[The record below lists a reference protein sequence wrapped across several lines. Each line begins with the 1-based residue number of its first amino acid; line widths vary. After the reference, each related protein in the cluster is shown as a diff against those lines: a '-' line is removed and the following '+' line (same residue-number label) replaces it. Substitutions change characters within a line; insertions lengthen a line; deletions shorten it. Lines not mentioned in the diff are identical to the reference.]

1 MTHIFSIPFNNTIQ
15 TSYPLGC
22 RLEALTDSS
31 GVIVDKH
38 EALSICASNDSQAAS
53 EDSTEHSRIAALWQ
67 LPDCAVVRTTE
78 AALILSR
85 SVRTL
90 QNWRYRRVGPAYQL
104 GRIVTYRISDLKA
117 YIEGCTTS
125 TLSTSK

>member
-1 MTHIFSIPFNNTIQ
+1 MTQIFSIPFNNTIQ
-15 TSYPLGC
+15 TDFPLGGS
-22 RLEALTDSS
+22 LEALTDSS
-31 GVIVDKH
+31 GVIVSKA
-38 EALSICASNDSQAAS
+38 EASPIYAANDSQAAS
-53 EDSTEHSRIAALWQ
+53 EDSTEHGRIAALWQ
-67 LPDCAVVRTTE
+67 LPDCAVVRTQE

-90 QNWRYRRVGPAYQL
+90 QNWRYKRVGPAYQL